1 MASVKRA
8 AGSRNRTSAVAR
20 DAGAILVLVVTKGVY
35 PCAVLGE
42 DFRSLVV
49 CGMTSEAGGYTGVV
63 GVFGMRWFLLAGG
76 GIMGGGRWRGK
87 VRRGKV
93 LRRWGAPPDPGPCRA
108 AHPSGTRARGV
119 SACAW

>member
-20 DAGAILVLVVTKGVY
+20 DAGAILVPVVTKGVY

-49 CGMTSEAGGYTGVV
+49 CGMTSEAGGYTVEV

-76 GIMGGGRWRGK
+76 GVMGGCRWRRKGCRGK
-87 VRRGKV
+87 VVRR
-93 LRRWGAPPDPGPCRA
+93 RRAPRDPGR
-108 AHPSGTRARGV
+108 
-119 SACAW
+119 

>member
-20 DAGAILVLVVTKGVY
+20 DAGAILVPVVTKGVY

-49 CGMTSEAGGYTGVV
+49 CGMTSEAGGYTVEV

-76 GIMGGGRWRGK
+76 GLIWGCGGGGK
-87 VRRGKV
+87 GRREKV
-93 LRRWGAPPDPGPCRA
+93 LRQWGDAPA
-108 AHPSGTRARGV
+108 
-119 SACAW
+119 

>member
-8 AGSRNRTSAVAR
+8 AGSRNRTSAVVR

-76 GIMGGGRWRGK
+76 GVMGGWRWRGK
-87 VRRGKV
+87 ICRCKG
-93 LRRWGAPPDPGPCRA
+93 LRRWRAASDPGRRRA
-108 AHPSGTRARGV
+108 
-119 SACAW
+119 

>member
-1 MASVKRA
+1 MASVKRV
-8 AGSRNRTSAVAR
+8 AGSRNRTSAVVR

-49 CGMTSEAGGYTGVV
+49 CGMTSEAGGYTVEV

-76 GIMGGGRWRGK
+76 GIMGGCRWRRK
-87 VRRGKV
+87 VCRCKG
-93 LRRWGAPPDPGPCRA
+93 LCRWRATREPGR
-108 AHPSGTRARGV
+108 
-119 SACAW
+119 

>member
-1 MASVKRA
+1 MASVKKA

-49 CGMTSEAGGYTGVV
+49 CGMTSEAGGYTVVV
-63 GVFGMRWFLLAGG
+63 GVFGMRWFLLAGCC
-76 GIMGGGRWRGK
+76 IMGRRPWRGT
-87 VRRGKV
+87 
-93 LRRWGAPPDPGPCRA
+93 LRPCTSLPWSTGARA
-108 AHPSGTRARGV
+108 VAR
-119 SACAW
+119 

>member
-20 DAGAILVLVVTKGVY
+20 DAGAILVPVVTKGVY

-49 CGMTSEAGGYTGVV
+49 CGMTSEAGGYTVEV

-76 GIMGGGRWRGK
+76 GIIGRCRGPRK
-87 VRRGKV
+87 GCGGKV
-93 LRRWGAPPDPGPCRA
+93 LRRWGGPGEPGR
-108 AHPSGTRARGV
+108 
-119 SACAW
+119 

>member
-49 CGMTSEAGGYTGVV
+49 CGMTSEAGGYTVEV

-76 GIMGGGRWRGK
+76 GLMGGWRWGRK
-87 VRRGKV
+87 VRPGQV
-93 LRRWGAPPDPGPCRA
+93 LRRWRGPRRPGDAEP
-108 AHPSGTRARGV
+108 G
-119 SACAW
+119 